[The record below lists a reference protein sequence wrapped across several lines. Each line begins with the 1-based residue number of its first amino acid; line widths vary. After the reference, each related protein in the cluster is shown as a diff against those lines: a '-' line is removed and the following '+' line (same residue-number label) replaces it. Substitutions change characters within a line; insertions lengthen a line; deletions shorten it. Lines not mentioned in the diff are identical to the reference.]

1 MNITR
6 ENNGDVNAVLKIT
19 VEKEDYAKQVE
30 DTLKDYRR
38 KASIP
43 GFRPGKVPAGLIQ
56 KRFGKAILIE
66 EVNKILSQS
75 LSKYLVEE
83 KLQILGEPLPNKEHQ
98 KEINWDTDENFE
110 FSFDIGLA
118 PEIEVALDKR
128 NKLPYYK
135 IKVSDEM
142 IDQQIEQIKS
152 QMGQNIETED
162 VKEKGLVRGDFVEL
176 DENGEPVEEGIRP
189 EGVLLS
195 IDLIKDQKTKK
206 EFIGKKKDA
215 VLEFDPVKAYEN
227 RHEVGHMLNISHE
240 AADELNSVFKFT
252 IKEVLEFEK
261 AELNEELYK
270 KIYGEDTEIKTEK
283 DLRERIK
290 KEFADNLVYSSEHK
304 FTLDTRDA
312 LVEKINIELP
322 EEFLKRWLTEANEDL
337 TEEQIENDFDGF
349 VKDLKWQLIKDKVTK
364 ENELKAEEEEATN
377 FAKQLAR
384 AQYSQYGIYDVPE
397 DQLDAYAKMILEKP
411 EEKEKIY
418 KKLLEDKVISVVKD
432 KVTLQEKEVSQE
444 EFNEMMK

>member
-6 ENNGDVNAVLKIT
+6 ENSNDVNAVLKVV
-19 VEKEDYAKQVE
+19 VEKEDYAKPVE

-56 KRFGKAILIE
+56 KRFGKAVLIE

-75 LSKYLVEE
+75 LSKYLVDE
-83 KLQILGEPLPNKEHQ
+83 KLQILGEPMPNKEQQ
-98 KEINWDTDENFE
+98 KSIDWEKDENFE

-118 PEIEVALDKR
+118 PEVEVTLDKR
-128 NKLPYYK
+128 NKFPYYK

-142 IDQQIEQIKS
+142 VDQQIEQIKT
-152 QMGQNIETED
+152 QMGQNVEAEE
-162 VKEKGLVRGDFVEL
+162 VKDNGLVRGDFVQL
-176 DENGEPVEEGIRP
+176 DENGQPVEDGIQP

-195 IDLIKDQKTKK
+195 IDLMKDEAIKK
-206 EFIGKKKDA
+206 EFIGKKKED
-215 VLEFDPVKAYEN
+215 VVEFDPVKAYEN
-227 RHEVGHMLNISHE
+227 RHEVSHMLNISHE
-240 AADELNSVFKFT
+240 AAEELNSTFKFT

-270 KIYGEDTEIKTEK
+270 KIYGEDTEIKTEE

-290 KEFADNLVYSSEHK
+290 KEFADNLVYSSDHK

-312 LVEKINIELP
+312 LVEKTDIQLP
-322 EEFLKRWLTEANEDL
+322 EEFLKRWLKEANEDL
-337 TEEQIENDFDGF
+337 TDEQIENDFDGF
-349 VKDLKWQLIKDKVTK
+349 IKDLKWQLIKDTIIK
-364 ENELKAEEEEATN
+364 ENELKAEPEEATE

-397 DQLDAYAKMILEKP
+397 EQLDSYSKMILEKP
-411 EEKEKIY
+411 EEREKIY
-418 KKLLEDKVISVVKD
+418 KKLLEDKVIAVVKE
-432 KVTLQEKEVSQE
+432 KVNIQEKEVTQE